1 MATATAPI
9 RLPARR
15 RLRLQSGQRRGPMTA
30 PTRLRLRSHRLGLDT
45 SGDEPRDE
53 PSAGDRRVGVECGG
67 TSGERRVC

>member
-1 MATATAPI
+1 
-9 RLPARR
+9 
-15 RLRLQSGQRRGPMTA
+15 MTA
-30 PTRLRLRSHRLGLDT
+30 PTRLRLRLRSHRLGLDT